1 MANATNTTQAISFAG
16 QYTGL
21 GIMQGG
27 GPNDSGVVAK
37 SASPAT
43 VSITFATDGGTQLTI
58 QRGKWMVGV
67 TAVNGSGV
75 LGAIDIY
82 ATDGTNTEYL
92 ALVPASSSATA
103 GQGATFMGEFFSA
116 LINITNIVTV
126 TARMVTTTSNVAS
139 LQLVVC
145 GGM

>member
-1 MANATNTTQAISFAG
+1 MATPTTQAIAFAG

-27 GPNDSGVVAK
+27 GPNDSGVVVKA
-37 SASPAT
+37 ATPAT
-43 VSITFATDGGTQLTI
+43 VSITFATDGGTQPTI
-58 QRGKWMVGV
+58 QRGKWMAGFS
-67 TAVNGSGV
+67 ALNAAAV
-75 LGAIDIY
+75 LGTLEIS

-92 ALVPASSSATA
+92 DVRGPSNSATA

-116 LINITNIVTV
+116 LLNITNIVTV
-126 TARMVTTTSNVAS
+126 TARMNTTANNNYSM
-139 LQLVVC
+139 QLVVC